1 MGAPQT
7 PPLKTHLMSFTSK
20 GTIFREAKI
29 SKLRAR
35 YKLPASSHA
44 CQLHL
49 RTLSATVE
57 CAAVKTGVGQKCH
70 PYALSTAPRRP
81 RCTGCGSRVFHL
93 SSHAA
98 TPTQTAKDD
107 GPDAFHLHI
116 YRTGI
121 GRACNLLSRIILHE
135 QDHEVRGLA
144 SWPPGPYRQDSPRQ
158 DPARRWRP
166 SFGASTLP
174 PPLEPS
180 AGWSP
185 CST

>member
-1 MGAPQT
+1 MPQ
-7 PPLKTHLMSFTSK
+7 SGGGGDGGGGGGDGGGGDGGGGGIGGGEG

-70 PYALSTAPRRP
+70 PYQPPRAGP
-81 RCTGCGSRVFHL
+81 VLAGSRVFHL

-135 QDHEVRGLA
+135 QDHEVRGLECDSWWVIA
-144 SWPPGPYRQDSPRQ
+144 SYEQLPRG
-158 DPARRWRP
+158 DCLH
-166 SFGASTLP
+166 F
-174 PPLEPS
+174 
-180 AGWSP
+180 
-185 CST
+185 